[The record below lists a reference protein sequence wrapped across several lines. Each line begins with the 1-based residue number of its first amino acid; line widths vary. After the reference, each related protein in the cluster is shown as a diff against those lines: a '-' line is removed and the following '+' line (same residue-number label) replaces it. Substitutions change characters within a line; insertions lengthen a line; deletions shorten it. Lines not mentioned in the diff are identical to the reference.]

1 MNCVTKMINKIFP
14 LIFLFALTFV
24 QSGYAQDVHTLFEY
38 SKPVTSNSKQSF
50 TIDLQGKGYARVKIE
65 CRVDQQNIVMYY
77 KTSTMNSFKAIS
89 TAGLPA
95 LYNYYYHQTLYVLSA
110 SVPVKGAD
118 DIRLTIE
125 NKSDKVTSVQLTVYG
140 LTGDMP

>member
-1 MNCVTKMINKIFP
+1 MRKVIP

-24 QSGYAQDVHTLFEY
+24 KGGHAQEVHTLFEY
-38 SKPVTSNSKQSF
+38 TKPIASNSKQSF
-50 TIDLQGKGYARVKIE
+50 TLDLQGKGYARVKIE

-89 TAGLPA
+89 TTGLPA
-95 LYNYYYHQTLYVLSA
+95 LYNYYYHKTLYVLSA

>member
-1 MNCVTKMINKIFP
+1 MKKI
-14 LIFLFALTFV
+14 ILFISLFVFTFV
-24 QSGYAQDVHTLFEY
+24 QGSYAQNIHTLLEY
-38 SKPVTSNSKQSF
+38 TKPISSNSKKSF
-50 TIDLQGKGYARVKIE
+50 TLDIRGKGYARVKIE
-65 CRVDQQNIVMYY
+65 CKVDQQNVVMYY
-77 KTSTMNSFKAIS
+77 KTSTMNSYKSIS
-89 TAGLPA
+89 TTGLPA
-95 LYNYYYHQTLYVLSA
+95 LYSYYYHKTLYVLSA

>member
-1 MNCVTKMINKIFP
+1 MIKNTI
-14 LIFLFALTFV
+14 LMIFLVTLAV
-24 QSGYAQDVHTLFEY
+24 AHSGYAQDVHTLFEY
-38 SKPVTSNSKQSF
+38 SKPITSNSKQSF

-77 KTSTMNSFKAIS
+77 KTNTMNSYKSIS
-89 TAGLPA
+89 TTGLPA
-95 LYNYYYHQTLYVLSA
+95 LYSYYYHKTLYVLSA

-118 DIRLTIE
+118 DIRFIIE

-140 LTGDMP
+140 LTGETQ